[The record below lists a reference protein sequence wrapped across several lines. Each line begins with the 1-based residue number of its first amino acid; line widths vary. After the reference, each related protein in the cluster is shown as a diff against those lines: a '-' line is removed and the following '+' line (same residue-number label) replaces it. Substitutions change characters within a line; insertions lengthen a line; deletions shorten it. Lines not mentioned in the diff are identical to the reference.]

1 MPELEMEVCLLAI
14 RRILDSSHAVL
25 RGQARPVKAVNE
37 TILRLLDDMAETMYD
52 APGVGLAAPQI
63 GIAKQLVV
71 ADPGDNRLVQLVN
84 PRIVI
89 AEGEA
94 IDVEGC
100 LSLPGVFGEV
110 PRAERVAVAALDR
123 RGREMQLK
131 AEGLL
136 ARILQHEID
145 HLHGVLLIDR
155 AIRLLDREELDGR
168 KNGAGA

>member
-1 MPELEMEVCLLAI
+1 MPELEMEVCLLAV
-14 RRILDSSHAVL
+14 RRILSSGQAVL

-37 TILRLLDDMAETMYD
+37 TILLLLDDMAETMYD
-52 APGVGLAAPQI
+52 VSGVGLAAPQI

-110 PRAERVAVAALDR
+110 PRAERVTVIALDR
-123 RGREMQLK
+123 RGREIRLK
-131 AEGLL
+131 AEDLL

-145 HLHGVLLIDR
+145 HLNGILLIDR
-155 AIRLLDREELDGR
+155 AIRLLDQEELDRR
-168 KNGAGA
+168 KNGENA